1 MSKNEV
7 IFFVKRQTSKPYKK
21 NSSRLS
27 FCIAQDTKT
36 HTAVLN
42 YFAAQSVSL
51 YNYNESDK
59 EQLCD
64 DFVLS
69 LWNDQY

>member
-1 MSKNEV
+1 M
-7 IFFVKRQTSKPYKK
+7 IFFVSLKK

-27 FCIAQDTKT
+27 FFIAQDTKT
-36 HTAVLN
+36 HTAVLIN

>member
-1 MSKNEV
+1 MQGGKFSRV
-7 IFFVKRQTSKPYKK
+7 IFFVKALKK
-21 NSSRLS
+21 ELLATFILYRTRHKN
-27 FCIAQDTKT
+27 T
-36 HTAVLN
+36 HTAVLIN
-42 YFAAQSVSL
+42 YFAVQSVSL